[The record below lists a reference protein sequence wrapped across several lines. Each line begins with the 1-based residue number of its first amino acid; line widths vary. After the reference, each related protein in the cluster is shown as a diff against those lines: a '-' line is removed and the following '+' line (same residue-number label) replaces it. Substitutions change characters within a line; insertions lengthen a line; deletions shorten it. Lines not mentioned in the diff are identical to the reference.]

1 MSSVDLELWQ
11 GADRGVSDGF
21 VNISN
26 RTEEDC
32 SDFSRRNKIQ
42 WCTCMESIASISA
55 SADLLREIVYWT
67 SRRCFAELNDID
79 LWSCKLESVFVVV
92 FRRWPVQWFR
102 HYRGVWWDQWPAAAA
117 VVAAVLSQCLSRHRC
132 FLPRRNPLENLHD
145 LTSCNFSL
153 LDTRR
158 ENSGIFTSQTSL
170 IFFHSSDLLFFC
182 RNCCLCLPN
191 KRIVLHNKSVVGGR
205 GNTTTSE
212 ILLSIPPSV
221 LPWEEKIVLQCC
233 KQAQAQHATACS
245 KPKGEGSTAW
255 DSGTP
260 SMAYW
265 IHLRHRG
272 IAHVH
277 AQIVSGLAINT
288 AFFWTQTWSSS
299 LKNLRGK
306 YYIPCS
312 VESRRQIDCCHVRS
326 ICCSQTSKT
335 KKFAALSAWSRR
347 LSNPSRHFPSTA
359 ISVSRRNSE
368 DEESQREIMLGL
380 TLVYVLAC
388 FSLWSSSSL
397 PPWI

>member
-1 MSSVDLELWQ
+1 MDSPM
-11 GADRGVSDGF
+11 RK
-21 VNISN
+21 SN

-55 SADLLREIVYWT
+55 SADRLRVAEM
-67 SRRCFAELNDID
+67 FAGLNDID

-117 VVAAVLSQCLSRHRC
+117 AVVAAVLSQCLSRHCC

-145 LTSCNFSL
+145 LTNCNFSL

-170 IFFHSSDLLFFC
+170 IFFHSSDLLSFC
-182 RNCCLCLPN
+182 RNYCLRLPN

-245 KPKGEGSTAW
+245 KPKGEGSTVW

-272 IAHVH
+272 SAHVH
-277 AQIVSGLAINT
+277 AHIVSGLAINT

-299 LKNLRGK
+299 LQNLRDGNTEQGFSIK
-306 YYIPCS
+306 LGAKHCTS
-312 VESRRQIDCCHVRS
+312 SFVSNNKVGCH
-326 ICCSQTSKT
+326 K
-335 KKFAALSAWSRR
+335 
-347 LSNPSRHFPSTA
+347 
-359 ISVSRRNSE
+359 
-368 DEESQREIMLGL
+368 
-380 TLVYVLAC
+380 
-388 FSLWSSSSL
+388 
-397 PPWI
+397 

>member
-1 MSSVDLELWQ
+1 LLIWSSDKGPTGGERWILRWERVIERKKIVQIFQEGIKFNDVHVWNWLLQSLQVLVCWENRLL
-11 GADRGVSDGF
+11 
-21 VNISN
+21 NIA
-26 RTEEDC
+26 E
-32 SDFSRRNKIQ
+32 
-42 WCTCMESIASISA
+42 M
-55 SADLLREIVYWT
+55 
-67 SRRCFAELNDID
+67 FAELNDID

-102 HYRGVWWDQWPAAAA
+102 HYRGVWWDQWPAAATAA
-117 VVAAVLSQCLSRHRC
+117 VVAAVLSQCLSRHCC

-205 GNTTTSE
+205 GNTTTSK
-212 ILLSIPPSV
+212 ILFSIPPSV

-272 IAHVH
+272 SAHVH
-277 AQIVSGLAINT
+277 AHIVSGLAINT

-299 LKNLRGK
+299 LQNLRGK
-306 YYIPCS
+306 YYILCS

-326 ICCSQTSKT
+326 ISCSQTSKT

-347 LSNPSRHFPSTA
+347 LSNPSRH
-359 ISVSRRNSE
+359 
-368 DEESQREIMLGL
+368 EE
-380 TLVYVLAC
+380 
-388 FSLWSSSSL
+388 L
-397 PPWI
+397 PLNGNICL